1 MPKLKRDLTME
12 QQLSRGPMDLPFLM
26 LVVMLTA
33 IGVIMVFSAS
43 YATALHEGRSA
54 TYYFIRQAIFAV
66 AGLAAMYII
75 SKINYQHFRWMSVFI
90 LGLALVLLVA
100 VLIPGVHTVR
110 ADHVKRWIRSIG
122 PIPAFQPSE
131 VAKLGVILYF
141 SARMAKRETEKKRKF
156 DLHTTQGRL
165 LKKMDEIG
173 LLELM
178 PYGIILL
185 IIIFLMY
192 KEPHMSGTI
201 LILVPAAAILFA
213 GGVKLGWFAAG
224 GTVVVTLLTLI
235 ITQTSYMAAR
245 IKIWQDPWSDPRNDG
260 FQIIQSLYA
269 IGSGGLFGGGFCKSR
284 QAQLFLPEAENDCI
298 FSVACEELGLV
309 GAGFILLLFAMLVLR
324 GYWIAL
330 HARDRFGA
338 LLVVGIITLIAVQV
352 FLNISVVTNFLPTTG
367 ISLPFFSYGGTALM
381 IQLAEMG
388 IILGVSRQ
396 AAPPKQG

>member
-260 FQIIQSLYA
+260 FQFNPFTPSAREACSEWALAKAARPSCFSPRRKTTVSSLWPVRSWALWELASSCFFLPCLFFGA
-269 IGSGGLFGGGFCKSR
+269 IGSPSM
-284 QAQLFLPEAENDCI
+284 P
-298 FSVACEELGLV
+298 
-309 GAGFILLLFAMLVLR
+309 
-324 GYWIAL
+324 
-330 HARDRFGA
+330 
-338 LLVVGIITLIAVQV
+338 
-352 FLNISVVTNFLPTTG
+352 
-367 ISLPFFSYGGTALM
+367 GTALEPCWWWG
-381 IQLAEMG
+381 L
-388 IILGVSRQ
+388 LPSSRSRCSSIFRWSPTSCPPP
-396 AAPPKQG
+396 AFLYPSSAMEAPRL

>member
-165 LKKMDEIG
+165 LKKWMRSA
-173 LLELM
+173 
-178 PYGIILL
+178 
-185 IIIFLMY
+185 F
-192 KEPHMSGTI
+192 
-201 LILVPAAAILFA
+201 
-213 GGVKLGWFAAG
+213 
-224 GTVVVTLLTLI
+224 
-235 ITQTSYMAAR
+235 
-245 IKIWQDPWSDPRNDG
+245 WS
-260 FQIIQSLYA
+260 
-269 IGSGGLFGGGFCKSR
+269 
-284 QAQLFLPEAENDCI
+284 
-298 FSVACEELGLV
+298 
-309 GAGFILLLFAMLVLR
+309 
-324 GYWIAL
+324 
-330 HARDRFGA
+330 
-338 LLVVGIITLIAVQV
+338 
-352 FLNISVVTNFLPTTG
+352 
-367 ISLPFFSYGGTALM
+367 
-381 IQLAEMG
+381 
-388 IILGVSRQ
+388 
-396 AAPPKQG
+396 